1 MDTTYK
7 SYIPVVTGSF
17 TGTGQ
22 SSTFGPMAKR
32 GFNFVL
38 GGGGAFSAT
47 IQLERYL
54 DSATGWQP
62 ITANGTQLFKFTAA
76 CSEQS
81 QDDEPSA
88 LYRWNCTAYTSGT
101 IPYRISQ

>member
-22 SSTFGPMAKR
+22 SASFGPMGKR
-32 GFNFVL
+32 GFNYAL
-38 GGGGAFSAT
+38 GGTGWSAN

-54 DSATGWQP
+54 DAATGWQVL
-62 ITANGTQLFKFTAA
+62 TAAGTALTKFTTP
-76 CSEQS
+76 CSESS
-81 QDDEPSA
+81 QDDEPGA
-88 LYRWNCTAYTSGT
+88 LYRWNCTAYVSGP